1 MIVSEPGDDAANN
14 RPARETYHASAR
26 NAKDYDLPA
35 SPEWVDVH
43 EPPPRRRKK
52 RSHRKHTASREQ
64 PIEETQ
70 TAGRF
75 FPRLS
80 RILESSESAVSSRS
94 STRGSDTKR
103 LREASISSLA
113 RRRHRE
119 DSSQVH
125 RRTTKHRTGG
135 IQRRTENLLRINP
148 SLLSV
153 LSSLTGTSDRS
164 SGSNSTVTQHS
175 YDRESV
181 ERDDILRKRRYRS
194 EPDARSLASS
204 WTQSNRSSTFDF
216 PMAPSD
222 DGGDDDQTSTSSSA
236 SSHYEPSDPGSS
248 DGPGTPSSRSSFPSP
263 TATRTHSVAELR
275 RKYDP
280 HYTEVAS
287 AVRSDSKS
295 PQSSVRNLR
304 QQPSISEVPEGEED
318 EGAMASSGSFEGQ
331 EESRHRSS
339 SSSSRSSRHSTGH
352 LRHQEETMRQHMAY
366 ATQAQHSYYTDPR
379 HGQHRSCSVS
389 SAQSDQAA
397 YDYHMALQQYQRSS
411 PPTMIANGS
420 PVQAANGYVS
430 YPENT
435 PAPDAPDLS
444 RRTVAGYEMLAL
456 ELSAQESTVKPLYRK
471 FEYLNHRILLHLQ
484 DELCELE
491 EQLRTV
497 DEIIAQMDPAAAE
510 GQRSPASRR
519 GEAYYGTEIHH
530 RRTSLLG
537 RVFLK
542 TEQYNRAMSAYAGMA
557 KDSQAAEQ
565 QEVQEYQQWM
575 AKHAPVHEVE
585 ARFLHRSEDLVL
597 PGVSKTSV
605 EAATTQSAPAYLP
618 VALMLPLLLY
628 SIIPSLAG
636 RLAVTALIAVGAFI
650 VTATTKIR
658 LLMPMREWAVCG
670 AAYVLLMVAIAGCI
684 PQHGT

>member
-1 MIVSEPGDDAANN
+1 
-14 RPARETYHASAR
+14 
-26 NAKDYDLPA
+26 
-35 SPEWVDVH
+35 
-43 EPPPRRRKK
+43 
-52 RSHRKHTASREQ
+52 
-64 PIEETQ
+64 
-70 TAGRF
+70 
-75 FPRLS
+75 
-80 RILESSESAVSSRS
+80 
-94 STRGSDTKR
+94 
-103 LREASISSLA
+103 
-113 RRRHRE
+113 
-119 DSSQVH
+119 
-125 RRTTKHRTGG
+125 
-135 IQRRTENLLRINP
+135 
-148 SLLSV
+148 
-153 LSSLTGTSDRS
+153 
-164 SGSNSTVTQHS
+164 
-175 YDRESV
+175 
-181 ERDDILRKRRYRS
+181 
-194 EPDARSLASS
+194 
-204 WTQSNRSSTFDF
+204 
-216 PMAPSD
+216 
-222 DGGDDDQTSTSSSA
+222 
-236 SSHYEPSDPGSS
+236 
-248 DGPGTPSSRSSFPSP
+248 
-263 TATRTHSVAELR
+263 
-275 RKYDP
+275 
-280 HYTEVAS
+280 
-287 AVRSDSKS
+287 
-295 PQSSVRNLR
+295 
-304 QQPSISEVPEGEED
+304 
-318 EGAMASSGSFEGQ
+318 
-331 EESRHRSS
+331 
-339 SSSSRSSRHSTGH
+339 
-352 LRHQEETMRQHMAY
+352 MRQHMAY